1 MTTEEIWPPNI
12 VNRSLIIYP
21 DDNNGGDLPL
31 RYFIFGESTPLILL
45 LGGWGPPSPPPPA
58 PPPVKGLQL
67 LAYDNGFVTC
77 NSV

>member
-21 DDNNGGDLPL
+21 DDKNEGFCP
-31 RYFIFGESTPLILL
+31 SLILF
-45 LGGWGPPSPPPPA
+45 LGGLPPLFYFWGAGALLVPPPA